1 MPEATAPKPAVGRIV
16 HYVSH
21 GTPLKADGTQ
31 EYSSTCRAAI
41 ITEAYYEDFNCTIVT
56 DDVASLA
63 VLNPTGIFFADAASH
78 DEDNHRGGTWHW
90 PERAWYAGKYCGE
103 GRREDVSTKAF
114 AALRAVLDIHK
125 PEPTKFTTG
134 VFLTCKHCDTGDPY
148 CTVSQDWPC
157 PTVQAVTKALGGEQ

>member
-1 MPEATAPKPAVGRIV
+1 MDDRRGRRPGPRPKGICPVCGQLRHLRDSGLMGMHHRLACGHYNIGVCPGVDQPALLEGPEMPEATAPKPAVGRIV

-21 GTPLKADGTQ
+21 GTPLKADGIQ

-90 PERAWYAGKYCGE
+90 PER
-103 GRREDVSTKAF
+103 V
-114 AALRAVLDIHK
+114 
-125 PEPTKFTTG
+125 
-134 VFLTCKHCDTGDPY
+134 
-148 CTVSQDWPC
+148 
-157 PTVQAVTKALGGEQ
+157 